1 MADLISHGLNVHLVG
16 QGAMELAVALGV
28 TSAELESADVAVFLV
43 SAKDGIVRADS
54 DKWLVA
60 RDLYIPSIVVITD
73 LSATN
78 ETDFEDMAAI
88 AGRILD
94 PVVTPYLVL
103 HQEDGSPI
111 ALIDLLTQKIRDYST
126 GVLVH
131 GDSEHEHQDVVS
143 EFREEYQELI
153 EATGEDAFENG
164 LLYPAIPWIQGG
176 AMGLL
181 EIADY
186 LNRIPI
192 TR

>member
-143 EFREEYQELI
+143 EFRDEYQELI
-153 EATGEDAFENG
+153 EATGEEAFENG

>member
-1 MADLISHGLNVHLVG
+1 VG
-16 QGAMELAVALGV
+16 QGALELAVALGV

-143 EFREEYQELI
+143 EFRDEYQELI
-153 EATGEDAFENG
+153 EATGEEAFENG

>member
-16 QGAMELAVALGV
+16 QGAIELAVALGV

-143 EFREEYQELI
+143 EFRDEYQELI
-153 EATGEDAFENG
+153 EATGEEAFENG

>member
-1 MADLISHGLNVHLVG
+1 MD
-16 QGAMELAVALGV
+16 LAVALGV
-28 TSAELESADVAVFLV
+28 SSSDLESADVAVFLV

-73 LSATN
+73 LSAAN

-131 GDSEHEHQDVVS
+131 GDSEHEHQEVVS
-143 EFREEYQELI
+143 EFRDEYQELI
-153 EATGEDAFENG
+153 EAAGEEAFENG

-181 EIADY
+181 EIVGY

>member
-143 EFREEYQELI
+143 EFRDEYQELI
-153 EATGEDAFENG
+153 EATGEEAFENG
-164 LLYPAIPWIQGG
+164 LLYTAIPWIQGG

>member
-16 QGAMELAVALGV
+16 QGALELAVALGV

-143 EFREEYQELI
+143 EFRDEYQELI
-153 EATGEDAFENG
+153 EATGEEAFENG

>member
-111 ALIDLLTQKIRDYST
+111 ALIDLLTQNIRDYST

-143 EFREEYQELI
+143 EFRDEYQELI
-153 EATGEDAFENG
+153 EATGEEAFENG

>member
-16 QGAMELAVALGV
+16 QGAMDLAVALGV
-28 TSAELESADVAVFLV
+28 SSSDLESADVAVFLV

-73 LSATN
+73 LSAAN

-131 GDSEHEHQDVVS
+131 GDSEHEHQEVVS
-143 EFREEYQELI
+143 EFRDEYQELI
-153 EATGEDAFENG
+153 EAAGEEAFENG

-181 EIADY
+181 EIVGY

>member
-103 HQEDGSPI
+103 HQDDGSPI

-143 EFREEYQELI
+143 EFRDEYQELI
-153 EATGEDAFENG
+153 EATGEEAFENG